1 MAEKS
6 TWVKLDRNIL
16 EWEWYQNANTM
27 RLFIHLILKANIKDC
42 RFEGIVVR
50 RGQLV
55 TSYPKL
61 SQELSL
67 SVQAARTAIN
77 HLKSTGEITVKRYPN
92 FSLVTLMNYER
103 YQDVST
109 VKSTG
114 KQQSSNRLSTVNQQ
128 QSKNIR
134 NKECKEVN
142 IAAVAESR
150 EWENNIPEEFRGM
163 FASEAAWIEFCDER

>member
-6 TWVKLDRNIL
+6 TWVKIDRNIL
-16 EWEWYQNANTM
+16 DWEWYQNANTM

-67 SVQAARTAIN
+67 SVQAARTAVS
-77 HLKSTGEITVKRYPN
+77 HLKSTGEITVRRYPN
-92 FSLVTLMNYER
+92 FSLITVVNYDR
-103 YQDVST
+103 YQDRLT

-134 NKECKEVN
+134 MEECKNKN
-142 IAAVAESR
+142 IEAAEPLD
-150 EWENNIPEEFRGM
+150 WEKNIPEEFRGL
-163 FASEAAWIEFCDER
+163 FASEAAWIEFCNER